1 MLYCDVYWFI
11 IGFVFSCVVSLWVSL
26 FFVIDYSS
34 VVGGKGFGLFGL
46 LEDRIKCWSKF
57 ALDSFVNKL
66 VDYISFSVLIS
77 SSGSR

>member
-1 MLYCDVYWFI
+1 MW
-11 IGFVFSCVVSLWVSL
+11 W
-26 FFVIDYSS
+26 
-34 VVGGKGFGLFGL
+34 GGKGFGLFGL
-46 LEDRIKCWSKF
+46 LEDRIECCSKL